1 MHCVR
6 GSKAPA
12 GGITCGDLQ
21 KAESLLSEACAAGN
35 TAQIR
40 RQRSLKSDILKKNRS
55 KSVRK
60 RRLMPFKIMQ
70 LPNQDKLCQTFSL
83 PVLERLY
90 DRQTIEE
97 LISAFHHKPTRA
109 RKLTMTIVI
118 YVLICWSLLL
128 GSTLGA
134 VYAELC
140 SAERYLAEQ
149 DPEELPGRGAWV
161 YRRKQVGVQILRR
174 LFRLKCKPLAQ
185 PETPGAFA
193 FGLRLMAIDGT
204 YEDVADTPA
213 NATYFGRRCSGGTGS
228 PFPQLHCVYLA
239 EVGTHAIVDL
249 MVAPC
254 LTSEQCLAKGLLRS
268 IEPGMLVLMDRGF
281 IAVGFLQTLLDH
293 GAHLL
298 GRLPLKNYTHKQ
310 KVLPDGSY
318 LVTLLPKEYPGLKK
332 PLTVRIIEYTIQEQV
347 AARLEQITPSRVAHA
362 SGWTNPDI
370 RKVHRLVTTLLDP
383 DLYPARDLCVL
394 YHERWEIELII
405 DEVKDHQR
413 LSSQP
418 LRSKLPVLVLQE
430 LYALLL
436 AHYAVRTLMLQAAT
450 TCALDPDRVSF
461 TEGIHILK
469 RGLALSPLLTPA
481 QTDQVLLRMQ
491 ADLVNRHVLLPPRR
505 LRFNCRVV

>member
-1 MHCVR
+1 MAR
-6 GSKAPA
+6 SEWDRNGSLMKKF
-12 GGITCGDLQ
+12 GICLDGFFSSVNDR
-21 KAESLLSEACAAGN
+21 KELLLPHMGN

-174 LFRLKCKPLAQ
+174 LFRLKCNLLALPQ
-185 PETPGAFA
+185 TPGAFS

-204 YEDVADTPA
+204 YEDVADTKA
-213 NATYFGRRCSGGTGS
+213 NAAYFGRRCSGETQS
-228 PFPQLHCVYLA
+228 PFPQVHCVYLT
-239 EVGTHAIVDL
+239 EVGTHAIVDM

-254 LTSEQCLAKGLLRS
+254 TTSEQCLAKGLLRS
-268 IEPGMLVLMDRGF
+268 IQQGQLVLMDRGF
-281 IAVGFLQTLLDH
+281 VGVCFLQALVDRGSH
-293 GAHLL
+293 FL
-298 GRLPLKNYTHKQ
+298 GRLPLIPT
-310 KVLPDGSY
+310 
-318 LVTLLPKEYPGLKK
+318 
-332 PLTVRIIEYTIQEQV
+332 
-347 AARLEQITPSRVAHA
+347 
-362 SGWTNPDI
+362 
-370 RKVHRLVTTLLDP
+370 
-383 DLYPARDLCVL
+383 C
-394 YHERWEIELII
+394 
-405 DEVKDHQR
+405 HQ
-413 LSSQP
+413 
-418 LRSKLPVLVLQE
+418 
-430 LYALLL
+430 
-436 AHYAVRTLMLQAAT
+436 
-450 TCALDPDRVSF
+450 
-461 TEGIHILK
+461 
-469 RGLALSPLLTPA
+469 
-481 QTDQVLLRMQ
+481 
-491 ADLVNRHVLLPPRR
+491 
-505 LRFNCRVV
+505 